1 MVKKSKNSDKIKV
14 SILLDDRAYDVAK
27 FIKELGLV
35 QYKYFDN
42 FVKSV
47 KESNLVQ
54 GLSDRELHDWLSD
67 YIFTSCYYSHN
78 REHHNSNHPIKKF
91 SEHLQSYDCLM
102 NHHDL

>member
-1 MVKKSKNSDKIKV
+1 MVKYRKNSDKIKI
-14 SILLDDRAYDVAK
+14 SPLLDDKAYDVAK

-35 QYKYFDN
+35 QYKYFND

-54 GLSDRELHDWLSD
+54 GLSDRELHDWLFD
-67 YIFTSCYYSHN
+67 YIFTSGNINN
-78 REHHNSNHPIKKF
+78 REHHNSNQPIKKF